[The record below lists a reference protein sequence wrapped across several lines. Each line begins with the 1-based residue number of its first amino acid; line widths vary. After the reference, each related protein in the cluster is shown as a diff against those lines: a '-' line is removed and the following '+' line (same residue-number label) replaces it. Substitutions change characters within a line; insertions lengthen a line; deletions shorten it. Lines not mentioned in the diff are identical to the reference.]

1 MKSARISISHIISL
15 ITPLQTARFTA
26 ASHLRLG
33 VNQLVVGEPG
43 VGRPQA
49 VGSDDVIIKGWSTE
63 AVGGDNVITGGRLEA
78 AGGCHRL
85 AVAGRLCP
93 RRARLAARLAGP
105 GVTLGWLRTLRIRSD
120 GVRWSITLTTTVII
134 SITSIITLILT
145 LLHCIRVTAE
155 LRIRIR
161 SANVRECA
169 SSQYLP
175 HQHHNNHHHYCTHF
189 HNHPQNSTS
198 HQKQNNKEKHT

>member
-33 VNQLVVGEPG
+33 VHQLVVGEPG
-43 VGRPQA
+43 VGRPEA
-49 VGSDDVIIKGWSTE
+49 VGGDDITGGRRPE

-78 AGGCHRL
+78 AGGYYRL

-120 GVRWSITLTTTVII
+120 GVRWSITVTI
-134 SITSIITLILT
+134 SVVVVVVVVPISVRGSGHADPHPWVLVRHGGLHAQGRRLRGLKIYTLRT
-145 LLHCIRVTAE
+145 KRSKGIR
-155 LRIRIR
+155 
-161 SANVRECA
+161 
-169 SSQYLP
+169 Y
-175 HQHHNNHHHYCTHF
+175 
-189 HNHPQNSTS
+189 
-198 HQKQNNKEKHT
+198 